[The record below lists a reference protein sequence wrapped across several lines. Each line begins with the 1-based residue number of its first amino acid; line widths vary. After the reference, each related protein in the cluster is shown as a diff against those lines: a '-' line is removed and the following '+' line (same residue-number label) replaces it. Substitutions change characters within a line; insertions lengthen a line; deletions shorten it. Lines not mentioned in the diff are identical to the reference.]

1 MPQGLVK
8 PANGILYAGQPV
20 VTEYEVKTATSMY
33 PGRLVITDT
42 NEWNIKVATSGA
54 ATVLGV
60 LDVEPGQLRTTLYDD
75 GDQARVL
82 SGDIVVLLTKDAD
95 LAITIGQKV
104 IPANSGMVQVTGAA
118 DVNAVGY
125 ALQAAVAASAT
136 LLVKLTI

>member
-20 VTEYEVKTATSMY
+20 VTEYEVKTATTML
-33 PGRLVITDT
+33 PGRLVMTDT
-42 NEWNIKVATSGA
+42 NEWDIKVCTTGAT
-54 ATVLGV
+54 TCLGV
-60 LDVEPGQLRTTLYDD
+60 LDVEPGELRTTAYDA

-95 LAITIGQKV
+95 LAITIGDKV
-104 IPANSGMVQVTGAA
+104 IPANSGMIQIGTTAGA
-118 DVNAVGY
+118 VVGY
-125 ALQAAVAASAT
+125 ALQAGVAASAT

>member
-20 VTEYEVKTATSMY
+20 ITEYEVKTATTMY

-42 NEWNIKVATSGA
+42 NAWDIKVATSGA
-54 ATVLGV
+54 LTVLGV
-60 LDVEPGQLRTTLYDD
+60 LDVEPGELRTTLYDE

-95 LAITIGQKV
+95 LAIAIGDKV
-104 IPANSGMVQVTGAA
+104 IPANSGMVQIGTTAGA
-118 DVNAVGY
+118 VVGY

>member
-20 VTEYEVKTATSMY
+20 VTEYEVKTATTMY

-54 ATVLGV
+54 LTVLGV

-95 LAITIGQKV
+95 LPIAIGEKV
-104 IPANSGMVQVTGAA
+104 IPANSGMIQVGTTAGA
-118 DVNAVGY
+118 VVGY
-125 ALQAAVAASAT
+125 ALQAGVAASAT
-136 LLVKLTI
+136 LLVKLVI

>member
-8 PANGILYAGQPV
+8 PANGILYAGQPLIQ
-20 VTEYEVKTATSMY
+20 EYEVKTATSMY

>member
-20 VTEYEVKTATSMY
+20 VTEYEVKTATTML

-42 NEWNIKVATSGA
+42 NEWDIKVATSGA
-54 ATVLGV
+54 LTVLGV
-60 LDVEPGQLRTTLYDD
+60 LDVEPGQLRTTAYDA

-95 LAITIGQKV
+95 LPIAIGEKV
-104 IPANSGMVQVTGAA
+104 IPANSGMIQVGTTAGA
-118 DVNAVGY
+118 VVGY
-125 ALQAAVAASAT
+125 ALQAGVAASAT